1 MVQLFLRQAPD
12 TGRGCAMP
20 GLPSILSAAFPAQIT
35 DRGWEKVFKQLSG
48 SEPAVND
55 FSPKQK
61 RIVWAPERLVENT
74 GRQPGQTE
82 DYNQLGAA
90 LTSKFTGL
98 QAARAAQR
106 DNYQWVS
113 QDSQEHKQ
121 DTAGNQKATRSFRA
135 AAGCAARLRNPGLW
149 EHSSKLVS
157 SSTLI

>member
-1 MVQLFLRQAPD
+1 MVQLFLGQAPN

-61 RIVWAPERLVENT
+61 QIVWASERLVENM
-74 GRQPGQTE
+74 GRQPVQTE
-82 DYNQLGAA
+82 DYNQLGAV

-98 QAARAAQR
+98 QAARAAQT

-113 QDSQEHKQ
+113 QDSQKCKQ
-121 DTAGNQKATRSFRA
+121 GTAGNQKAT
-135 AAGCAARLRNPGLW
+135 
-149 EHSSKLVS
+149 
-157 SSTLI
+157 